1 MGVKIIQVD
10 AFTSRPFS
18 GNPAAVCVMEKPAE
32 ESWMQS
38 VANEMNLSETA
49 FLHPEKDGYRL
60 RWFTPTTEVDL
71 CGHATLASAHVLFED
86 GHVAKGSDITFHTR
100 SGALGARQSEGK
112 IELKFPTTPAKEVN
126 APEKLLKALGIQALW
141 TGQTTHDFLIEVDS
155 EETLRGVAPN
165 FAELVKF
172 DTRGVIV
179 TSASQTDKYDFLSR
193 YFAPA
198 FGINED
204 PVTGSIHCALGKY
217 WSQKLGKTS
226 LNAYQASSRGG
237 EISVTVAGEQTI
249 LVGAAVT
256 VMRGELV

>member
-1 MGVKIIQVD
+1 MSVKIIQVD

-18 GNPAAVCVMEKPAE
+18 GNPAAVCVMEKAAE

-49 FLHPEKDGYRL
+49 FLFPENDGYRL

-86 GHVAKGSDITFHTR
+86 NHVARGSEIIFHTR

-112 IELKFPTTPAKEVN
+112 IELRFPTTAATEIS
-126 APEKLLKALGIQALW
+126 APEKLLEALGSQALW
-141 TGQTTHDFLIEVDS
+141 VGQTTYDFLVEVDS
-155 EETLRGVAPN
+155 EQTLRGLAPD
-165 FAELVKF
+165 FAELAKL
-172 DTRGVIV
+172 DARGVIV
-179 TSASQTDKYDFLSR
+179 TTASAGSRYDFLSR

-204 PVTGSIHCALGKY
+204 PVTGSTHCALGKY
-217 WSQKLGKTS
+217 WARKLGKKS

-237 EISVTVAGEQTI
+237 EMSVIVDGEQTI
-249 LVGAAVT
+249 LGGAAVI
-256 VMRGELV
+256 VMRGELL